1 MKDLRIKESMTKK
14 EKEEYG
20 EDNPH
25 RIEYVYGA
33 VTKDLESRKPIIL
46 NVKDFWM
53 PVGRAKQIHA
63 WLGKAIAE
71 CEKRK

>member
-1 MKDLRIKESMTKK
+1 MRDLRIKESMTKE
-14 EKEEYG
+14 EKAEYG

-33 VTKDLESRKPIIL
+33 VTNIKDSRHPILL

-53 PVGRAKQIHA
+53 PLGRAKQIYA